1 MSKITLAPNAAGT
14 GTLTVAAP
22 NTSTDY
28 TLTLPTATTT
38 LVGTDATQTLTNKS
52 IAGSQLTGTVAGS
65 LLTGSVAS
73 SLLTGALP
81 AIDGSAL
88 TGIVTG
94 GMTLLGTIT
103 TTSGSTQTLSGLT
116 LTSYQQI
123 VAVVKDVSATS
134 NFLLQFSS
142 LNMVT
147 SVTATNSVFGILTVD
162 LTTGVWVFP
171 ATIAIGTLSTNAN
184 ASTASWMAGIQNTIT
199 TSSTSIS
206 FSTSAGTFDY
216 GSIRIYGVK

>member
-1 MSKITLAPNAAGT
+1 MSKITLAPNASGT

-22 NTSTDY
+22 NTNTDY

-88 TGIVTG
+88 TGIATG
-94 GMTLLGTIT
+94 GMTLLGTLT

-116 LTSYQQI
+116 LTSYQQV
-123 VAVVKDVSATS
+123 VAVFKGVSQTAPNTI
-134 NFLLQFSS
+134 QFST
-142 LNMVT
+142 LGIN
-147 SVTATNSVFGILTVD
+147 TAANSTNAIFGILTVD
-162 LTTGVWVFP
+162 LTTGIFVFP
-171 ATIAIGTLSTNAN
+171 NTNALTPTEN
-184 ASTASWMAGIQNTIT
+184 NGDAAVPAWFAGIQNTLT

-206 FSTSAGTFDY
+206 FSTASGAFDA

>member
-94 GMTLLGTIT
+94 GMTLLGTLT
-103 TTSGSTQTLSGLT
+103 TTSGVYQTLSGLN
-116 LTSYQQI
+116 LTSYKE
-123 VAVVKDVSATS
+123 VHFSYKNVSSTWGSADQLYIESAFILQPTVNAAS
-134 NFLLQFSS
+134 LLSGG
-142 LNMVT
+142 
-147 SVTATNSVFGILTVD
+147 GIID
-162 LTTGVWVFP
+162 LVTGV
-171 ATIAIGTLSTNAN
+171 ILSYSSTNLVKSSSIGI
-184 ASTASWMAGIQNTIT
+184 STAV
-199 TSSTSIS
+199 TSIS
-206 FSTSAGTFDY
+206 FNFGAGTFDN
-216 GSIRIYGVK
+216 GTITIYGVK

>member
-1 MSKITLAPNAAGT
+1 MSKITLAPNASGT

-22 NTSTDY
+22 NTNTDY

-65 LLTGSVAS
+65 LLTGTVAS

-88 TGIVTG
+88 TGIATG
-94 GMTLLGTIT
+94 GMTLLGTLT
-103 TTSGSTQTLSGLT
+103 TTSGSSQTLSGLT
-116 LTSYQQI
+116 LTSYKQLQAVFVGVSSTASFQVLLGGI
-123 VAVVKDVSATS
+123 VVTENLAASAG
-134 NFLLQFSS
+134 
-142 LNMVT
+142 
-147 SVTATNSVFGILTVD
+147 VFGFFTTD
-162 LTTGVWVFP
+162 LATGIWQSITP
-171 ATIAIGTLSTNAN
+171 SISAASTNASGVGYPN
-184 ASTASWMAGIQNTIT
+184 AGIQNTIT
-199 TSSTSIS
+199 TASTSIT
-206 FSTSAGTFDY
+206 FTLSAGTFDN